1 MSSNEEE
8 IKKSARL
15 REIMQIMR
23 KYHFVSNFYHQTN
36 PQAICQ
42 ALQELG
48 PTFIKLGQIL
58 STRPDLVS
66 PAYIKELRNL
76 QDQVKSDSFAT
87 VKQTFEEET
96 GKKIDDEFASF
107 AEEPFASA
115 SIGQVHHATLKD
127 GTPVVVKVQ
136 HPEVG
141 KLVNTDL
148 ALLRKAVV
156 LFKYVPQDIA
166 VVDLN
171 KVIDELS
178 TSLLSE
184 VNTLEE
190 AKNGEEFYTLNNG
203 DGAILVPKVYLD
215 YCAPKILVNEA
226 MEGKSIRYRFKP
238 SNDADQK
245 TLTVNHEIA
254 ITLVNNFLKQV
265 FVDHYFHADP
275 HPGNILI
282 HELDPHD
289 AQNKYATTKHREKTI
304 YNTTISYD
312 QEVELPN
319 YRIVY
324 LDFGMMG
331 RLSPAMANSIANI
344 VIAINTKDTRKI
356 GKAVLN
362 VCNRIGEV
370 DENAFYRELG
380 AFIQPYFSTGLG
392 DIDFVK
398 MLYQIIQLCKK
409 NHLQMRGEVT
419 MLIKAFGTLE
429 SSVAKLDPEISM
441 LEVAQSFGRRYL
453 KRNFNWRSAVDNN
466 LINLFFA
473 SKAMS
478 KMPERI
484 NELIETFVSG
494 DAKID
499 LQYKNEQRVLKQVE
513 RLMNR
518 FMIAIILAAVILG
531 SSLLIQGTPAG
542 SHIYR
547 FGVTGYIIAIIII
560 IILVI
565 TEVIHRW
572 RNWWRKR

>member
-1 MSSNEEE
+1 MTTNEEE

-15 REIMQIMR
+15 RKIMQVMR

-66 PAYIKELRNL
+66 PAYIKELRHL
-76 QDQVKSDSFAT
+76 QDQVKADSFAT
-87 VKQTFEEET
+87 VEQTFEEET
-96 GKKIDDEFASF
+96 GKKINDEFASF
-107 AEEPFASA
+107 VEKPFASA

-166 VVDLN
+166 VVDLD

-184 VNTLEE
+184 VNTLE
-190 AKNGEEFYTLNNG
+190 
-203 DGAILVPKVYLD
+203 VYMK

-226 MEGKSIRYRFKP
+226 MEGKSIRYRFKQP
-238 SNDADQK
+238 ADQEV
-245 TLTVNHEIA
+245 TTVNHEIA
-254 ITLVNNFLKQV
+254 TTLVNNFLKQV

-282 HELDPHD
+282 HELRPDGS
-289 AQNKYATTKHREKTI
+289 AKQYVTTKHHEKTI

-312 QEVELPN
+312 QQEALPN
-319 YRIVY
+319 YRIIY

-344 VIAINTKDTRKI
+344 VITINTKDTRKI

-362 VCNRIGEV
+362 VCNRTGEV
-370 DENAFYRELG
+370 DENAFYKELG

-392 DIDFVK
+392 NIDFVK
-398 MLYQIIQLCKK
+398 MLYQIVQLCKK

-453 KRNFNWRSAVDNN
+453 KRNFNWRSALDNN
-466 LINLFFA
+466 LVNFFLA
-473 SKAMS
+473 SKAMG

-484 NELIETFVSG
+484 NELIDTFVSG
-494 DAKID
+494 DAKVD
-499 LQYKNEQRVLKQVE
+499 LQYKNEQRVLKQIE

-531 SSLLIQGTPAG
+531 SSLLVQGTPAD

-547 FGVTGYIIAIIII
+547 LGVSGYIIAIIII
-560 IILVI
+560 ILLVV
-565 TEVIHRW
+565 TEIIHRW
-572 RNWWRKR
+572 RNWRRKR